1 MSQQFGPRMDVDP
14 ATGHSL
20 RRWLNGV
27 LTAFVAP
34 ASIRVDDGDIP
45 YILQPYASTG
55 VGAAQNGNP
64 LVLAPNANGT
74 VSFQIPND
82 CQIEIDEWKATSS
95 QISTST
101 VQGAPLGFLVDISW
115 NGNQN
120 KLTPNPTPA
129 EFIFSTSNS
138 VRSPW
143 SPRPW
148 IVTWRTGGGG
158 QPQASFSNMQFSCE
172 NQLTTTN
179 TIYFA
184 LLGWNRRRAGA

>member
-1 MSQQFGPRMDVDP
+1 MSSQQYPGPAMS
-14 ATGHSL
+14 AAE
-20 RRWLNGV
+20 RWIRGV

-45 YILQPYASTG
+45 YVLQPFSATG
-55 VGAAQNGNP
+55 VEASGNP
-64 LVLAPNANGT
+64 LVIVGSGT
-74 VSFQIPND
+74 GKVSFQIPND
-82 CQIEIDEWKATSS
+82 CQIEIDDWKATSS
-95 QISTST
+95 AITSSTPA
-101 VQGAPLGFLVDISW
+101 GAPLGFLVGISW

-120 KLTPNPTPA
+120 KLTPNATPA

-138 VRSPW
+138 YRAPW

-148 IVTWRTGGGG
+148 IVTWRTGQAG
-158 QPQASFSNMQFSCE
+158 QPQASFSNMVFDCT

-184 LLGWNRRRAGA
+184 LMGWNRRRAGV